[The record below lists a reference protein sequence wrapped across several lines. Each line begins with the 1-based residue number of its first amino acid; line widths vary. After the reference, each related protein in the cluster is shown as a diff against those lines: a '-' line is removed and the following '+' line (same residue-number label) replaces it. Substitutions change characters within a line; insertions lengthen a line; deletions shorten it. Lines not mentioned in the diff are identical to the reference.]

1 MKIVKFLNYAL
12 ILGLVMFAAGCEEA
26 YDPYPEFQ
34 SVPHGFGKYKTGT
47 PTSLFF
53 GNNNAKLE
61 ASLQWISTDGKVTV
75 TDMDLFVTWTE
86 GYLDK
91 DGLPKTASHGK
102 KLIKTL
108 PAGAART
115 PVDFSW
121 TASDVYN
128 AFKGA
133 KFDYSDGAGSRD
145 VFANPKD
152 ARRTANSYFTPND
165 KFTLTW
171 AFKSSDGK
179 YYDSWSGGICSNSV
193 GANCQLNFNIVCLSE
208 LAGTY
213 DYKAK
218 GWCGA
223 EKTGKIELKLTGTG
237 VYVPILDGGAEAD
250 FSFGAYAVCYGATAQ
265 LPGGDLKLN
274 DSCNKLFFSGKS
286 RWGETYVFRDI
297 QINGA
302 ELYISWKNDYDPEAG
317 EIWITRTDGKAWPA
331 LTK

>member
-12 ILGLVMFAAGCEEA
+12 VLGLVMFAAGCEEA

-53 GNNNAKLE
+53 GNNNSKLE

-75 TDMDLFVTWTE
+75 NDMDLFVTWT
-86 GYLDK
+86 
-91 DGLPKTASHGK
+91 
-102 KLIKTL
+102 
-108 PAGAART
+108 AA
-115 PVDFSW
+115 
-121 TASDVYN
+121 DVYN
-128 AFKGA
+128 AFKSA
-133 KFDYSDGAGSRD
+133 KFDYQDGAGSRD

-152 ARRTANSYFTPND
+152 GRRSATSFFTPND

-218 GWCGA
+218 GWCGT
-223 EKTGKIELKLTGTG
+223 EKTGKIEFKLKGTG
-237 VYVPILDGGAEAD
+237 VYEPFLDGAAEPD
-250 FSFGAYAVCYGATAQ
+250 FSFGAYAACYGETAQ
-265 LPGGDLKLN
+265 LPGGELKLN

-286 RWGETYVFRDI
+286 RWGETYVFREI

-302 ELYISWKNDYDPEAG
+302 NLFISWKNDYDPEAG
-317 EIWITRTDGKAWPA
+317 EITITRTDGKPWPA
-331 LTK
+331 LVK